1 MWPYTHDESN
11 WLTVVAVLDTTQPR
25 QVRPPSLAEM
35 EVAARRYRAR
45 VVAGWIRGAFHGLR
59 RMARAA
65 LYRGR
70 KIDGTPPKNAVG
82 AD

>member
-11 WLTVVAVLDTTQPR
+11 WLTVVAVLDSTRPR
-25 QVRPPSLAEM
+25 ELRPPSIAEL

-45 VVAGWIRGAFHGLR
+45 VVAGWLRSAFAGLR
-59 RMARAA
+59 RLARAEIRSRSFDA
-65 LYRGR
+65 
-70 KIDGTPPKNAVG
+70 KPPKNAVG

>member
-11 WLTVVAVLDTTQPR
+11 WLTVVAALESTQPTP
-25 QVRPPSLAEM
+25 VRPPSLAEL

-45 VVAGWIRGAFHGLR
+45 VVAGWIRSAFLGLR
-59 RMARAA
+59 RLARAA

-70 KIDGTPPKNAVG
+70 KIDGAPPKNAVG